1 LPVRAANEAIR
12 QWKSKPL
19 SKQALIGVENRIG
32 SSGKWAFGTELL
44 SDGETCHSS
53 PGAAFEQLNGKRR
66 YLFSSATESRKFLL
80 GNWRREYGS
89 HFADTANPSWNFAL
103 DSHVVRCLANWPFN
117 SNLSHMD
124 QVA

>member
-53 PGAAFEQLNGKRR
+53 PGAAFEQLNGKGDIS
-66 YLFSSATESRKFLL
+66 LAAQPKAVNSCWVI
-80 GNWRREYGS
+80 GV
-89 HFADTANPSWNFAL
+89 ANM
-103 DSHVVRCLANWPFN
+103 VRTLPIQPILHGILRLIHMSFDVWPTG
-117 SNLSHMD
+117 LSI
-124 QVA
+124 QI